1 MLHFS
6 ILLYLISL
14 SARKLKS
21 FCLVVISVFSSGK
34 NVDNIDPTSKSGK
47 IRERGH
53 CWNNNKSGTTTRI
66 VTVRNE
72 RGGGRHSIS
81 NLELHATKTVKYD
94 HGARRFALTFALQAL
109 HRERPPHY
117 LDSQHTQ
124 TFLNFS
130 INHRNEGV
138 KLLETK
144 NSRVKFKVGDRRAL
158 QRAKVL
164 AYF

>member
-1 MLHFS
+1 M
-6 ILLYLISL
+6 
-14 SARKLKS
+14 
-21 FCLVVISVFSSGK
+21 
-34 NVDNIDPTSKSGK
+34 
-47 IRERGH
+47 
-53 CWNNNKSGTTTRI
+53 
-66 VTVRNE
+66 TVRNE

-109 HRERPPHY
+109 HKERTQHY

-130 INHRNEGV
+130 INQRNEGV

-144 NSRVKFKVGDRRAL
+144 NRSLKFRVDESTRAAVTAAFFDIFWKL
-158 QRAKVL
+158 SKANIKN
-164 AYF
+164 F